1 MEDKKFMAAIN
12 QICAEKNIPKE
23 IVLETV
29 EAALAAAFK
38 KDYGQKDQE
47 VRVTLDEETGHPN
60 IYVLKEVSDEVEN
73 EYFQISLDH
82 ARKLK
87 KDAKVGDTIEIQEFV
102 SDFGRIAAQT
112 AKQVIIQRIREAE
125 RDIVFSEYKEKE
137 GDLVN
142 GIVQRIE
149 GNNIFVDLGRATGV
163 VFPQEQ
169 VQGER
174 YYNGQRLKVFIVKVE
189 QSSKGPQILLSRS
202 HPGMIKKLFELE
214 VPEIVAGTVEI
225 KSIAREAGQR
235 SKIAVSSSVDGV
247 DPVGS
252 LVGQRGIR
260 VQSVMAEIGDEKI
273 DVILWNEDPKVYVS
287 NALSPAKVN
296 EVIVEEAEKRAKVRV
311 PEDQLSLAIGKQG
324 QNVRLA
330 AKLTG
335 WNIDILGA
343 DEYGIEATADAAE
356 QLKAKRDIEEE
367 IIKALET
374 QDETEIPEGKPRG
387 IDVKEEATES

>member
-29 EAALAAAFK
+29 EAAMAAAYK
-38 KDYGQKDQE
+38 KDYGQKEQE
-47 VRVTLDEETGHPN
+47 VRVALDQETGQIS
-60 IYVLKEVSDEVEN
+60 IYILKEVAQDVEN
-73 EYFQISLDH
+73 DKMEISLAD
-82 ARKLK
+82 AKKIK
-87 KDAKVGDTIEIQEFV
+87 KDAQVGDQVEVETHV
-102 SDFGRIAAQT
+102 ADFGRIAAQT

-125 RDIVFSEYKEKE
+125 RDMVFSEYKEKE

-142 GIVQRIE
+142 GLVQRIE
-149 GNNIFVDLGRATGV
+149 NNNIFVDLGRASGV
-163 VFPQEQ
+163 IFPQER

-174 YYNGQRLKVFIVKVE
+174 YYIGQRLKVYIVKVE
-189 QSSKGPQILLSRS
+189 QSSRGPQILLSRS

-214 VPEIVAGTVEI
+214 VPEITAGTVEI

-235 SKIAVSSSVDGV
+235 SKIAVYSSVEAV

-260 VQSVMAEIGDEKI
+260 VQAVIAEIGEEKI
-273 DVILWNEDPKVYVS
+273 DVILWNEDPKAYVA
-287 NALSPAKVN
+287 NALSPAKVTDVATDAN
-296 EVIVEEAEKRAKVRV
+296 EKRAKVHV

-335 WNIDILGA
+335 WNIDVLGA
-343 DEYGIEATADAAE
+343 DEYGIEATAEVIEKPQGRKD
-356 QLKAKRDIEEE
+356 LEEE
-367 IIKALET
+367 IIKN
-374 QDETEIPEGKPRG
+374 I
-387 IDVKEEATES
+387 ESQSEKAA